1 MQFIPTEFPGLFIVE
16 PRVFQDSR
24 GFFLESHS
32 QAKFAAAGLS
42 YDFIQDN
49 HAFSTVP
56 GVLRGLHLQLPPA
69 AQAKLVR
76 VARGSV
82 LDVVLDLRKGS
93 PTFGRTYAL
102 ELSDQNFRML
112 MIPRGFAHAYLTLT
126 PDTDF
131 LYKVDAPYAP
141 ETEAGIIWNDPDL
154 GLSWPVS
161 DPVLS
166 PKDRV
171 LPRLKDFD
179 SPFVF
184 EG

>member
-1 MQFIPTEFPGLFIVE
+1 MRFIPTEFPGLLIVE
-16 PRVFQDSR
+16 PRVFQDQR
-24 GFFLESHS
+24 GYFLESHS
-32 QAKFAAAGLS
+32 QSRFAAAGLN
-42 YDFIQDN
+42 YAFIQDN
-49 HAFSTVP
+49 HAFSRTP

-76 VARGSV
+76 VIHGRV

-93 PTFGRTYAL
+93 PTYGRTYAL
-102 ELSDQNFRML
+102 ELSGENFL
-112 MIPRGFAHAYLTLT
+112 QLLIPRGFAHAYLTLT

-141 ETEAGIIWNDPDL
+141 ETEAGVAWDDPDL
-154 GLSWPVS
+154 GVDWPVGQPILS
-161 DPVLS
+161 D
-166 PKDRV
+166 KDKT
-171 LPRLKDFD
+171 LPRLRDFD